1 MHLSQFLSTLSSETG
16 SLASLPGQGASGI
29 LLSLLPKALG
39 LQMPECFHGLCGVEL
54 RTACLYSKHFAQT
67 SISLSPADVLLR
79 ILSKC
84 WEISVCLLPGSFL
97 ISNSRAF
104 MITRILLV
112 ITIQIGDTVA
122 GTKWV
127 ENCQGSYLISTYI
140 QPSVGSSVPE
150 DTTLLGS
157 SLKLSLG

>member
-1 MHLSQFLSTLSSETG
+1 
-16 SLASLPGQGASGI
+16 
-29 LLSLLPKALG
+29 
-39 LQMPECFHGLCGVEL
+39 
-54 RTACLYSKHFAQT
+54 
-67 SISLSPADVLLR
+67 
-79 ILSKC
+79 
-84 WEISVCLLPGSFL
+84 
-97 ISNSRAF
+97 